1 MKQPYQAP
9 MVVKLG
15 QLKDLTKDYEV
26 GFSGV
31 RYNR

>member
-9 MVVKLG
+9 TVVKLG

-26 GFSGV
+26 GFSAI
-31 RYNR
+31 YTW